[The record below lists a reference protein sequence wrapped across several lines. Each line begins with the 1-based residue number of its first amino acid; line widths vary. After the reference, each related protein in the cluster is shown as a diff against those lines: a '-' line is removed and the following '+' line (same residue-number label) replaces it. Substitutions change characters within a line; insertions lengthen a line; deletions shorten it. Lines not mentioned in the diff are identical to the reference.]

1 MFKPYYLIGQL
12 DKSKEILIPT
22 KKWVD
27 GKQVDGYSIINPI
40 YTYEN
45 GRLLYGDY
53 SNKKKGITS
62 TDRAAVILNRG
73 WIPKEL
79 KNPLSRPEDV
89 EQSKQLVKLKGVMR
103 PGKDLHD
110 YKYPNNPADNEW
122 HNLALEDIAI
132 YWDLPNKNECKFY
145 YFQATDVDR
154 KHYDDPEVQKYPV
167 PFTRDEAF
175 EDQQAWKISQPFEY
189 KLWVSLSSISA
200 VSAAMA
206 LIA

>member
-145 YFQATDVDR
+145 YF
-154 KHYDDPEVQKYPV
+154 
-167 PFTRDEAF
+167 
-175 EDQQAWKISQPFEY
+175 
-189 KLWVSLSSISA
+189 
-200 VSAAMA
+200 
-206 LIA
+206 